1 MLCYLCVN
9 VPAPK
14 TRPGGSGALVEY
26 SIVAENA
33 VIEEN
38 AHVGNDPASMS
49 NAYDDWGIAVVG
61 EKVRIG
67 KNAAVAAKAMVDKD
81 VKEAK

>member
-1 MLCYLCVN
+1 M
-9 VPAPK
+9 
-14 TRPGGSGALVEY
+14 PGTVIKSGAVVEY

-49 NAYDDWGIAVVG
+49 NAFDDWGIAVVG
-61 EKVRIG
+61 EKVKVG
-67 KNAAVAAKAMVDKD
+67 KGASVAAKAMVDKD